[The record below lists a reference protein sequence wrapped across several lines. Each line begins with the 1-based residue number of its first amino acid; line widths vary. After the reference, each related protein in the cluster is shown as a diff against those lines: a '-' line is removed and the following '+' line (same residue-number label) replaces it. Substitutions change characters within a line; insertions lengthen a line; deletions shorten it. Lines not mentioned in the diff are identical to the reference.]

1 MEFILLFMGGIFFG
15 VGLVTTTIFSSVS
28 DMFPGRS
35 GAGAFI
41 MIPLLF
47 TLIGAIIL
55 GFAVREIIRKSN
67 VRKKGTRYP
76 AKVYGYV
83 DDTSFVVNGQYTV
96 NIKVRFFD
104 SNNFI
109 REAIIPTQF
118 NRNSS
123 MYGIG
128 MTIDIFEYNGR
139 FSWDKKSARFEKLP
153 NENQLMDERPV
164 NPDEINLIA
173 VTCPY
178 CGANFKATSGY
189 TNRCPYC
196 DGYINA

>member
-1 MEFILLFMGGIFFG
+1 MAGVLILTGGIFFG
-15 VGLVTTTIFSSVS
+15 VGLVMTIIFASVS
-28 DMFPGRS
+28 NVFPGGS
-35 GAGAFI
+35 GFGAFI
-41 MIPLLF
+41 FLPLLF
-47 TLIGAIIL
+47 VVIGAIML
-55 GFAVREIIRKSN
+55 VCAAVEIKRKKD

-128 MTIDIFEYNGR
+128 MTLDIFEYNGR
-139 FSWDKKSARFEKLP
+139 FSWDPKSARFDKLP

-164 NPDEINLIA
+164 NPEEVNLIG

-189 TNRCPYC
+189 ANRCPYC